1 MEMTVIMIRTLE
13 RIIEG
18 QGNVPQ
24 GAEALGLVHS
34 KEIITEKAV
43 VLESKKM

>member
-1 MEMTVIMIRTLE
+1 MIRTLE

-24 GAEALGLVHS
+24 GAKALGLVHS
-34 KEIITEKAV
+34 NKIIT
-43 VLESKKM
+43 KKK